1 MRSIWLRRLN
11 NLLCVKSIVTIVL
24 TVVFARLSL
33 AERISN
39 QDFLTVFSILESRM
53 RNRRNCQRRRQKNCL
68 PKSDSGIGKR
78 GVLDVWLWEFLSVV
92 HPSEVSRLAG
102 TGRTSRGPRS
112 PWPYWSCGA
121 QRRERRARNPRRNWT
136 LRTARIPRGER
147 SRRSP
152 GRARARRPYG
162 RDAYCG
168 NWKGYHR
175 RDRPGNS
182 L

>member
-39 QDFLTVFSILESRM
+39 QDFLTVFSVILESRM

-112 PWPYWSCGA
+112 PWPYWSCGEESQA
-121 QRRERRARNPRRNWT
+121 KLDPPDSKDSQGREVPQV
-136 LRTARIPRGER
+136 PGE
-147 SRRSP
+147 SP
-152 GRARARRPYG
+152 GPQALWARCLLWKLEGLSPERPP
-162 RDAYCG
+162 R
-168 NWKGYHR
+168 
-175 RDRPGNS
+175 
-182 L
+182 